1 MQANKPDEVT
11 IISQPEENEGC
22 IYAKIPV
29 SYLKI
34 TQKKKKNFTEEQLEA
49 ARQRMKEL
57 GKKRRKERE

>member
-1 MQANKPDEVT
+1 MVPILIQKWINLIRKMQANKPDEVT

-34 TQKKKKNFTEEQLEA
+34 TQKKKKI
-49 ARQRMKEL
+49 
-57 GKKRRKERE
+57 